1 MTFDKDYIAVITGA
15 CGGIGESV
23 AHALAKEGVSLALLD
38 NNASQLATLVATLQN
53 NHPQPIAGFNV
64 DVADDRSV
72 AEAFTAIGRQL
83 GPVGYLVNGAGV
95 LCHASVAE
103 TQPQDWTKTFAVN
116 ATGVFNTSRHAAN
129 LMMAQRKGSIVTI
142 ASNAAR
148 VPRATMAAYCASKA
162 AARHLPML
170 WGWRSLRTG
179 SVVMLSLPAQPIRRC
194 CAACGIAKVTGK
206 TRLTVIH
213 NNFAS
218 VSHSTKS
225 PRRKKLLPRS
235 AFTCAKNQGKPRFQ
249 RYWSTVAPHSAAA
262 KRTRRITWKR
272 YSPIRCRQNVNY
284 PNQWQTGDP
293 TVQERRYSYMICS
306 VIFSIFTLLT
316 PRR

>member
-103 TQPQDWTKTFAVN
+103 TQPQD
-116 ATGVFNTSRHAAN
+116 
-129 LMMAQRKGSIVTI
+129 
-142 ASNAAR
+142 
-148 VPRATMAAYCASKA
+148 
-162 AARHLPML
+162 
-170 WGWRSLRTG
+170 
-179 SVVMLSLPAQPIRRC
+179 
-194 CAACGIAKVTGK
+194 
-206 TRLTVIH
+206 
-213 NNFAS
+213 
-218 VSHSTKS
+218 
-225 PRRKKLLPRS
+225 
-235 AFTCAKNQGKPRFQ
+235 
-249 RYWSTVAPHSAAA
+249 
-262 KRTRRITWKR
+262 
-272 YSPIRCRQNVNY
+272 
-284 PNQWQTGDP
+284 
-293 TVQERRYSYMICS
+293 
-306 VIFSIFTLLT
+306 
-316 PRR
+316 